1 MVWQHFAFVF
11 SFLNADLHLH
21 SAPTL
26 DVKKAHLSFNFS
38 FFGAPFLSRHI
49 ALLVQQLHPKRQQ
62 ASLFDNRSNQLPSL
76 PPLCVPLFTPLY
88 FPAESEGENHFS
100 KQQHREGKWIRKQR
114 QKGIKTQ
121 PIEQVPSLWRGL
133 RHIWQLSTACRCLPP
148 LAETGK
154 SCSCSI
160 TLDTG
165 SLNRE
170 IGTSRRAA
178 RDTQI
183 CNKEPDSDH
192 CFDFEKIIIPVLI
205 YIHTE
210 NVFVW
215 RIQAVSEIFTSLVI

>member
-1 MVWQHFAFVF
+1 MLDFKCRPPTAQPPFHGKRPTFP
-11 SFLNADLHLH
+11 LICH
-21 SAPTL
+21 S
-26 DVKKAHLSFNFS
+26 
-38 FFGAPFLSRHI
+38 
-49 ALLVQQLHPKRQQ
+49 LVLP
-62 ASLFDNRSNQLPSL
+62 SCPDTLPSL
-76 PPLCVPLFTPLY
+76 CSNYTLRGSKPHYLTIGAISYPPWLSPLMCAPFYSTL
-88 FPAESEGENHFS
+88 FSRRERRENHFS
-100 KQQHREGKWIRKQR
+100 RQQHREGKWIRKQR

-121 PIEQVPSLWRGL
+121 PIEQVPSLCRGL
-133 RHIWQLSTACRCLPP
+133 RLIWQLSTACRCLQP

-192 CFDFEKIIIPVLI
+192 CS
-205 YIHTE
+205 H
-210 NVFVW
+210 FVRKKKSKNYLHPHW
-215 RIQAVSEIFTSLVI
+215 CICLANSSCCQKSLHVWVYWFSFL